1 MNDDINDD
9 INDAFRNYL
18 RNRKAEPAPAPEPTA
33 QLATDTVKEF
43 RCLSC
48 GEPFSRED
56 CKIHKQGGMAK
67 IRGCPFC
74 KSDLV
79 VRQLESEFM
88 ANLKYDVPVEE
99 AILGPKPGKY
109 AGLAAKKAFVSGKIK
124 RKKA

>member
-1 MNDDINDD
+1 MNDDVNS
-9 INDAFRNYL
+9 AFRNYL
-18 RNRKAEPAPAPEPTA
+18 KNRPAQPAAEPAPEPTR
-33 QLATDTVKEF
+33 QLASDIVAEF

-79 VRQLESEFM
+79 VRQLESEFL
-88 ANLKYDVPVEE
+88 ASVKYDVPVEE
-99 AILGPKPGKY
+99 AILGRKPSKY
-109 AGLAAKKAFVSGKIK
+109 AGLATKKAFLSGKIK